1 MKKMLCSMALLL
13 AASSAFGQ
21 DKFIRQA
28 QAFIEQNKLTEAQTA
43 ITEAL
48 TSGKT
53 KKNGFGM
60 GCSG

>member
-43 ITEAL
+43 IPRL
-48 TSGKT
+48 
-53 KKNGFGM
+53 
-60 GCSG
+60 